1 MLYPPYPPPP
11 PPPPPPVAMIKGGF
25 PNPKSP
31 LTFLFL
37 SMAYG
42 VIIAISILILIM
54 GD

>member
-1 MLYPPYPPPP
+1 MLHPPYPPP

-25 PNPKSP
+25 PKSP

-42 VIIAISILILIM
+42 AIIAISILILIM